1 MNKIDFLDL
10 FAINQR
16 QHKELVS
23 AFSRVLDSG
32 WYIMGEEL
40 EQFEKEFAEYCGVKY
55 CIGVAN
61 GLDALILVLRAWKE
75 LGYLEDGDEVLVPA
89 NTYIASI
96 LAITENK
103 LVPVLVEPDIETYNI
118 NPALI
123 ENYITEKTKAILPV
137 HLYGLL
143 CNMPEISAIARK
155 YNLLILEDCAQ
166 AHGAIRDGRKAGA
179 WGMLQDLVFIEEKT
193 LELWGMRELLLQIM
207 QNYPQL

>member
-75 LGYLEDGDEVLVPA
+75 LGYLEDGIS
-89 NTYIASI
+89 TGKYIYCFYSC
-96 LAITENK
+96 
-103 LVPVLVEPDIETYNI
+103 YN
-118 NPALI
+118 
-123 ENYITEKTKAILPV
+123 
-137 HLYGLL
+137 
-143 CNMPEISAIARK
+143 
-155 YNLLILEDCAQ
+155 
-166 AHGAIRDGRKAGA
+166 
-179 WGMLQDLVFIEEKT
+179 
-193 LELWGMRELLLQIM
+193 REQTCSCSC
-207 QNYPQL
+207 